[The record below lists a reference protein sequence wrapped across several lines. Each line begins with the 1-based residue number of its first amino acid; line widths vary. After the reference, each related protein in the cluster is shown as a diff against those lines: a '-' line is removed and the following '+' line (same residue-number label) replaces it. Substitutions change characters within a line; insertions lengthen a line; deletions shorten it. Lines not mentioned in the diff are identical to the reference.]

1 MFKKIIEKIQNKRL
15 LSDFNKRKEQIK
27 RENYLKTMAKL
38 MACVKDYE
46 LSNSGL
52 LLTDEEAFRQAQ
64 NLYIAGKRNGK
75 IGVLNE
81 VIE

>member
-15 LSDFNKRKEQIK
+15 LSDFNKRKEQLK

-38 MACVKDYE
+38 IAFVKDYE
-46 LSNSGL
+46 LSDSGL
-52 LLTDEEAFRQAQ
+52 LLTDEEAFRQAH
-64 NLYIAGKRNGK
+64 NLYLAGKRNGR